1 MTKLKPIILCVD
13 DEKAILRSLRR
24 SFFDKEVQIEM
35 AGSGAE
41 ALDFLSSNSAD
52 MVVTDYMMPE
62 MNGLEL
68 LKEIR
73 SRYPWILRVIL
84 SGYVEKD
91 IILDSLIDFTA
102 VTYFSKPWDEDLLNR
117 RLWDLLKLETSVK
130 NKNLWIQINNGF
142 PVPGETIGAI
152 GDGAQKKPL
161 FAVSNIEELK
171 EFVKRD
177 IFSYIRLL
185 HLANTDYVKG
195 EKIFQLDKLIDIAG
209 YEYLSEYINNCPVY
223 KHNAARVMY
232 YQTDMVLKSFSK
244 LYQSF
249 TGKVKNPEIYDY
261 AVMINIENMILLSV
275 SPNKF
280 YSGIMSGGIETKS
293 FESLVKLIFR
303 LWNIPEKLLNF
314 YLTFRRINIESDE
327 DIKNTPG
334 AVVLKI
340 LKDLSI
346 LILLNKNTEDVPLWW
361 KWGETLYTGT
371 LNSLKEIR
379 KSQL

>member
-1 MTKLKPIILCVD
+1 MKVTKLKPIILCVD

-249 TGKVKNPEIYDY
+249 TGKVK
-261 AVMINIENMILLSV
+261 
-275 SPNKF
+275 
-280 YSGIMSGGIETKS
+280 
-293 FESLVKLIFR
+293 
-303 LWNIPEKLLNF
+303 
-314 YLTFRRINIESDE
+314 
-327 DIKNTPG
+327 
-334 AVVLKI
+334 I
-340 LKDLSI
+340 LKFMI
-346 LILLNKNTEDVPLWW
+346 
-361 KWGETLYTGT
+361 TL
-371 LNSLKEIR
+371 
-379 KSQL
+379 